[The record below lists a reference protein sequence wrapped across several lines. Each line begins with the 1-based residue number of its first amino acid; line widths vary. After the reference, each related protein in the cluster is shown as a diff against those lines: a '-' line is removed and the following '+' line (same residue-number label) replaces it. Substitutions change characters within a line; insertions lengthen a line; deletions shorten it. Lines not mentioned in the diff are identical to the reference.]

1 MPIKST
7 KAVTVL
13 CINAG
18 TLAKQPQ
25 ARSTSSQS
33 SSSGTSSK
41 SSEQQEPAQ
50 APSRANKGSGRNP
63 QQSGKASAVTPQGRA
78 FGRAPSGSNSSYP
91 ENAPG
96 APSQGRALAK
106 GSSRNSF
113 FADDPGQAGALQDRA
128 LGRGPSGNSG
138 FAGAGPIGQA
148 GDAPL
153 PDAPAG
159 DLIQCGGCGRS
170 FNPRALEVHSRI
182 CAKIFQVSLLI
193 ICTGSSALQLL
204 SGSCPKHLWLSQS
217 SEGDTRVQCMM
228 CCTLLSL

>member
-1 MPIKST
+1 MPIKSN
-7 KAVTVL
+7 KAVTAL

-33 SSSGTSSK
+33 SSSGTSSN
-41 SSEQQEPAQ
+41 SSEQQETAQ
-50 APSRANKGSGRNP
+50 AAFRANKGVGRNP
-63 QQSGKASAVTPQGRA
+63 QQSGKASAVKPQGRA
-78 FGRAPSGSNSSYP
+78 LGRAPSGSNSSYP

-96 APSQGRALAK
+96 APSRAGRLQK

-113 FADDPGQAGALQDRA
+113 SENDPGQAGALQGRA

-138 FAGAGPIGQA
+138 FAGGPIGQA

-182 CAKIFQVSLLI
+182 CAKIFQVLLLL
-193 ICTGSSALQLL
+193 ICTGSSALKLL
-204 SGSCPKHLWLSQS
+204 SDSCPKHLWLSRS
-217 SEGDTRVQCMM
+217 SEGDMRV
-228 CCTLLSL
+228 